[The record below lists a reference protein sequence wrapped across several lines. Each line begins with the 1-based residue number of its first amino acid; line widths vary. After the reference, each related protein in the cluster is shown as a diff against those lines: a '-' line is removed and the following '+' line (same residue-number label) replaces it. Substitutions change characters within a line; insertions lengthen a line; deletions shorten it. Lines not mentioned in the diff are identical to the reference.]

1 MGKRIGES
9 ASTDEPKKKK
19 LSYLLS
25 ITLFIQKVMLCSR
38 YAILA
43 RARCYIKK
51 KKEPTLRG
59 RGREKDSFLDCMR
72 LEKKSASACC
82 GHYCSPYK

>member
-1 MGKRIGES
+1 MGNIIGES
-9 ASTDEPKKKK
+9 ASTDEQKKKK

-51 KKEPTLRG
+51 KKG
-59 RGREKDSFLDCMR
+59 ANFKGKRERK
-72 LEKKSASACC
+72 
-82 GHYCSPYK
+82 G

>member
-51 KKEPTLRG
+51 KKEG
-59 RGREKDSFLDCMR
+59 ANFKGKRERK
-72 LEKKSASACC
+72 
-82 GHYCSPYK
+82 G